1 MAKLRPEQ
9 LQGALQKQLA
19 PIYLI
24 SGDEPLL
31 VQESCDLI
39 RASARKQGFT
49 ERVLYHGDKS
59 FDWNTLLTEANSLSL
74 FSERK
79 ILELRIENGKPGDA
93 GSKALIEYANLPSE
107 DNLLLIVTPKLDG
120 NAQRSKW
127 FKALDKV
134 GATVQIWPINEHQL
148 PHWLEQRL
156 RNAGLNASRETV
168 SLLAAQVEGNLLAA
182 AQEVEKLKLLANEG
196 EVTADMVS
204 GMVTDSARYDVFSLI
219 DKALHG
225 DARAAVKCLNGLR
238 SEGTEA
244 ITVLWALTREIRTLS
259 NMAHGL
265 EQGKAFDWAA
275 KQAGVWD
282 KRKALVKNA
291 LRHLKQPQLQ
301 TLLRKANAI
310 DKAIKGMRDA
320 DPWDELL
327 DLTLN
332 LSGTFSITPGVQRLA
347 LTLS

>member
-9 LQGALQKQLA
+9 LSSALQKQLA

-31 VQESCDLI
+31 VQEACDQI
-39 RASARKQGFT
+39 RSSARQQGFN

-59 FDWNTLLTEANSLSL
+59 FDWSQLLSEANSLSL
-74 FSERK
+74 FADRK
-79 ILELRIENGKPGDA
+79 ILELRIDNGKPGDA
-93 GSKALIEYANLPSE
+93 GSKALVEYASQPSE

-134 GATVQIWPINEHQL
+134 GVTVQIWPINEQQL

-156 RNAGLNASRETV
+156 RTAGLNADRDTI

-182 AQEVEKLKLLANEG
+182 AQEVEKLKLLAPEG
-196 EVTADMVS
+196 QVTPEMVS

-225 DARAAVKCLNGLR
+225 DSRRG
-238 SEGTEA
+238 
-244 ITVLWALTREIRTLS
+244 
-259 NMAHGL
+259 
-265 EQGKAFDWAA
+265 
-275 KQAGVWD
+275 
-282 KRKALVKNA
+282 
-291 LRHLKQPQLQ
+291 
-301 TLLRKANAI
+301 
-310 DKAIKGMRDA
+310 
-320 DPWDELL
+320 
-327 DLTLN
+327 
-332 LSGTFSITPGVQRLA
+332 
-347 LTLS
+347 

>member
-9 LQGALQKQLA
+9 LSSALQKQLA

-31 VQESCDLI
+31 VQEACDQI
-39 RASARKQGFT
+39 RSSARQQGFN

-59 FDWNTLLTEANSLSL
+59 FDWSQLLSEANSLSL
-74 FSERK
+74 FADRK
-79 ILELRIENGKPGDA
+79 ILELRIDNGKPGDA
-93 GSKALIEYANLPSE
+93 GSKALVEYASQPSE

-134 GATVQIWPINEHQL
+134 GVTVQIWPINEQQL

-156 RNAGLNASRETV
+156 RTAGLNADRDTI

-182 AQEVEKLKLLANEG
+182 AQEVEKLKLLAPEG
-196 EVTADMVS
+196 QVTPEMVS

-225 DARAAVKCLNGLR
+225 DSRAAVKCLHGLR
-238 SEGTEA
+238 GEGTEA
-244 ITVLWALTREIRTLS
+244 ITVLWALAREIRTLLQV
-259 NMAHGL
+259 AHSVD
-265 EQGKAFDWAA
+265 QGKQFDWAC
-275 KQAGVWD
+275 KTSGVWD
-282 KRKALVKNA
+282 KRKGMVKNA

-301 TLLRKANAI
+301 VMLRKANAI

-320 DPWDELL
+320 DPWDELM

-332 LSGTFSITPGVQRLA
+332 LSGTAAITPKIQKLA
-347 LTLS
+347 LTIN